1 MSLRADNIAHVSIF
15 FQLNIQLSRLKSIFG
30 GVENFSD
37 LLGEKR
43 VPEIAPGI
51 AIGPPSLAIS
61 RYKNTRIDYVGDRYL
76 LRQSGPLIELI
87 ELNEILPSLFE
98 KQHYSLNE
106 LVRLCELDTRY
117 NPMIGKGI
125 VDWIRS
131 NVKVNLEGLSKVCNE
146 ELKPFSFWASNSD
159 TPLTD
164 KWLNIM
170 LQPDI
175 NSSHNIILWR
185 IIKRTE
191 THGEL
196 SEFLKRVKTIKE
208 ELARMFGAQ

>member
-1 MSLRADNIAHVSIF
+1 MSLPAGNIAHVSIF
-15 FQLNIQLSRLKSIFG
+15 FKLNIQLPGLRSIFA

-37 LLGEKR
+37 LLGEKT
-43 VPEIAPGI
+43 VPQIVPGL
-51 AIGPPSLAIS
+51 AIGPPSIAIS
-61 RYKNTRIDYVGDRYL
+61 QYKNTRIEYVGDRNL

-98 KQHYSLNE
+98 KQGYSLNE
-106 LVRLCELDTRY
+106 LVRFCELDTHY
-117 NPMIGKGI
+117 NPMMGKGV

-131 NVKVNLEGLSKVCNE
+131 NVKVNLEGLSNVCNE

-159 TPLTD
+159 NPLTD
-164 KWLNIM
+164 KWLSIM
-170 LQPDI
+170 LQPDA
-175 NSSHNIILWR
+175 NSPHNRLLWR

>member
-1 MSLRADNIAHVSIF
+1 MSLPKDNMCSVLIF
-15 FQLNIQLSRLKSIFG
+15 FQLDIQLPALKSIFT

-43 VPEIAPGI
+43 APQIAPGLT
-51 AIGPPSLAIS
+51 IGPPSLAIS
-61 RYKNTRIDYVGDRYL
+61 QYRNTRIEYGRDRHL

-98 KQHYSLNE
+98 KQRYSLNE
-106 LVRLCELDTRY
+106 LVRFCELDTRY

-131 NVKVNLEGLSKVCNE
+131 NVKINLEGLSKVCNE
-146 ELKPFSFWASNSD
+146 ELKPFSFWVSNSD

-170 LQPDI
+170 LQPDV
-175 NSSHNIILWR
+175 NSPHNRILWR

>member
-1 MSLRADNIAHVSIF
+1 MSLSDDTIASVSIF
-15 FQLNIQLSRLKSIFG
+15 FHLDVQLAGLRSIFT

-37 LLGEKR
+37 LLGQKR
-43 VPEIAPGI
+43 HPQIAPGI
-51 AIGPPSLAIS
+51 TIGPPSLAIS
-61 RYKNTRIDYVGDRYL
+61 QYKKTRIEYVGDRHL
-76 LRQSGPLIELI
+76 LRQRGPLIELT

-98 KQHYSLNE
+98 KQGYSLNE
-106 LVRLCELDTRY
+106 LVRFCELDTGHH
-117 NPMIGKGI
+117 PMIGKGI

-131 NVKVNLEGLSKVCNE
+131 NVKVNLEGLSNVCNE

-164 KWLNIM
+164 KWLNIL
-170 LQPDI
+170 LQPDT
-175 NSSHNIILWR
+175 NSPHNRLLWR
-185 IIKRTE
+185 IIKRAE

-196 SEFLKRVKTIKE
+196 SDFLKRVKTIKE